1 MVCHLTLSIQPDSS
15 VADLSGV
22 GGRGAGFDFGY
33 NNEQYKKGVLMY
45 AVEFE
50 TKIDNGIVHIPK
62 DIDGFNQ
69 IKKAK
74 FIMMYDNDDIA
85 NTSFNREDLHRMD
98 SVDMIFDKFSIDMSK
113 IKFDRDEANE
123 R

>member
-1 MVCHLTLSIQPDSS
+1 
-15 VADLSGV
+15 
-22 GGRGAGFDFGY
+22 
-33 NNEQYKKGVLMY
+33 MY

-62 DIDGFNQ
+62 DIDDFNQ

-85 NTSFNREDLHRMD
+85 NTSFNHEDLQRMD

>member
-1 MVCHLTLSIQPDSS
+1 
-15 VADLSGV
+15 
-22 GGRGAGFDFGY
+22 
-33 NNEQYKKGVLMY
+33 MY

-62 DIDGFNQ
+62 DIDDFNQ

>member
-1 MVCHLTLSIQPDSS
+1 
-15 VADLSGV
+15 
-22 GGRGAGFDFGY
+22 
-33 NNEQYKKGVLMY
+33 MY

-50 TKIDNGIVHIPK
+50 TYIDNGIVRIPK
-62 DIDGFNQ
+62 EIGGSSQ

-74 FIMMYDNDDIA
+74 FIMMYDNDDVVKV
-85 NTSFNREDLHRMD
+85 NFDRDDLHRMD

-113 IKFDRDEANE
+113 VKFNRDEANE